1 MASQSSYEFPPEWGL
16 VPPNPDP
23 DLVLLGDAIEKE
35 LDRIEMPSLDVPIS
49 RIIGST
55 PLAFR
60 PDVEIPELSE
70 IDSETDEQPGIPP
83 DAGASFAGWNRTV
96 ESDSP
101 PVQRVTV
108 IGGAVMVPLSTEPDT
123 KPSDDKDDKD
133 IKEEDSEEHD
143 KDEPAREKIKLNTES
158 FSLKGQPLGTLFP
171 SINDFNLKNLPV
183 ENLELP
189 YSEEKKNFLF
199 KPGLRL
205 EVDVLFTDSLAWAGD
220 ALKKLFGPTDPP
232 KSIHLSAHLAD
243 TRDWSKRPKIENLVL
258 QGFFPPLALKAWDL
272 LNFRTLGIE
281 ITATKATKN
290 KPSKEKPEG
299 DKHED
304 GKPKGETDGDHDTGS
319 GENETTKLSK
329 FRATEQSPD
338 DGGGE
343 NEEGEDD
350 EEGSDDK
357 AKEKKSW
364 FFGFAFFGTVL
375 VTKVPHAN
383 VPLDMNYRIARDF
396 VAAEEE
402 EKKKDD
408 KEGDEDDK
416 AAEDEGGDPKDDDK
430 KSGEKDQ
437 KGKETDKK
445 EDESKHK
452 RSWNLLIKPD
462 KWENIYGI
470 EDVTMKDAE
479 LKASFEEG
487 DFRSTVKLE
496 LSAELKLGD
505 GTLKVKGQI
514 SRDDNFLEAEK
525 IHAQIS
531 GQKLPEK
538 ETKKPDDERK
548 EDEKKTA
555 GVGSLTF
562 ASEGVTVQGDISD
575 VRIPDTEI
583 MIKKAGLE
591 IFSGFKSK
599 KNEEKPD
606 EKSGNDKKD
615 SKPTG
620 ESKPEVLGKDQDGE
634 VAEKSLVKSSDKS
647 SAKTPSEKKE
657 KDHKTKKVERKQ
669 IRHSRRGRNQQ
680 GRHQEK
686 SDEVK
691 PKAITNEVSDGEV
704 WINSL
709 DVLKVAEE
717 EKTDKDL
724 KEEDRDGDKDKKE
737 EDEDE
742 EEEEKEPDNWDVLGT
757 VDAYNYPVVKG
768 LQLCATIPSFPQLE
782 ELNGKKK
789 LEGLT
794 LVLSITSNGK
804 ISATIDLPESF
815 KLRYYYRHQVVYG
828 ARVEHPRNIDF
839 GLQRL
844 RSHFGGGSHCWKLQ
858 GKMSDDSKWANP
870 FNLNKNMVF
879 SQLGFGTGFTYATVL
894 VTGPDEI
901 VLRGQVDIGKFRAK
915 LDMGLRLTSA
925 EAVFQLEMNKLDA
938 MEIIQLAGVLID
950 NQAMQQMKGA
960 EDKLVFKDLKL
971 YVSPGAEFLG
981 RYYDRGIQVQGKMWC
996 FGKKGEFDGRF
1007 DENGVVIKAG
1017 IDNFKVGGLKITST
1031 REGVDRAMMDIEM
1044 TKDRQKLFIDDSI
1057 RYYSLEISVFLDLDI
1072 QEQYLKVDIKIK
1084 LTESLLLSL
1093 KADVVVKNHN
1103 SLEGAEMSF
1112 EAILET
1118 DILGV
1123 NLQGITD
1130 GIHIHALHKLADKAI
1145 DDARSDLTTKLAQ
1158 KKAALKAMKKAYRE
1172 AKEAK
1177 ERNEK
1182 EIEKQRNLRDE
1193 ARRRLGT
1200 KKTEMKKKY
1209 DDEIKKEKAKR
1220 DAMEREKKRLIDS
1233 RDASWGDA
1241 LRSYREA
1248 DRSWQW
1254 WGRLEKTR
1262 YDWKRNCEWNLCHC
1276 AWYDKAYWVAK
1287 LTEATLGLE
1296 EAHARKAI
1304 DAELRHAGKAI
1315 MDLPAF
1321 RNIEVAINEAAR
1333 KIDQFGRAL
1342 DGLVNRGLAAWIEE
1356 MLKDE
1361 REDLNRQIRLPEALL
1376 RKSEELE
1383 AAYKQAKK
1391 DLDKIEERLSPKQEA
1406 ARKRIA
1412 EIEGEIKML
1421 PAQHEYMNKKKDYEN
1436 MEIQVNHLI
1445 ATLDDIKRVMEEV
1458 SQISKDVLNTLKKG
1472 IPRVTKIIVRA
1483 SNSTFADDK
1492 PLMFEIQAVWM
1503 DIHGTFRVEWAPNQG
1518 ISVLYS
1524 QAAEKLAT
1532 WGHEDEP
1539 PALPE
1544 PEPEPQDP
1552 DHKAKIHLIHRGA
1565 NNDADWP
1572 YWSTFDGQT
1581 WSKDYKV
1588 WSFGLHISDGFCLAS
1603 FQKKLFIFHLNP
1615 QNHKSQVF
1623 YESYASG
1630 AWTRGAATTI
1640 PNTVTSPGMCA
1651 VTFQGKLYLFH
1662 HGIPQEKLRYNVF
1675 NGRTWEGDTDIHI
1688 DDVTVGFTAV
1698 IFNDK
1703 LYLFYL
1709 PRYGFSSHRYA
1720 YVAFDGRR
1728 WEKAHTLARYATS
1741 GVTAAVYQNKLYL
1754 MHRGYGETDVKKLWY
1769 NAFDGK
1775 RWITLSKKTGAM
1787 LISDCDDIQGDICS
1801 VVYEAKMYVFYK
1813 KLSNSGV
1820 YRHVVDGNKWVAEQ
1834 VEGVQ
1839 TVKGVASVVH

>member
-1 MASQSSYEFPPEWGL
+1 MTKSKKA
-16 VPPNPDP
+16 V
-23 DLVLLGDAIEKE
+23 
-35 LDRIEMPSLDVPIS
+35 
-49 RIIGST
+49 
-55 PLAFR
+55 AF
-60 PDVEIPELSE
+60 I
-70 IDSETDEQPGIPP
+70 
-83 DAGASFAGWNRTV
+83 NR
-96 ESDSP
+96 SMS
-101 PVQRVTV
+101 
-108 IGGAVMVPLSTEPDT
+108 
-123 KPSDDKDDKD
+123 
-133 IKEEDSEEHD
+133 
-143 KDEPAREKIKLNTES
+143 
-158 FSLKGQPLGTLFP
+158 
-171 SINDFNLKNLPV
+171 
-183 ENLELP
+183 
-189 YSEEKKNFLF
+189 
-199 KPGLRL
+199 
-205 EVDVLFTDSLAWAGD
+205 
-220 ALKKLFGPTDPP
+220 
-232 KSIHLSAHLAD
+232 
-243 TRDWSKRPKIENLVL
+243 
-258 QGFFPPLALKAWDL
+258 
-272 LNFRTLGIE
+272 
-281 ITATKATKN
+281 
-290 KPSKEKPEG
+290 EG
-299 DKHED
+299 D
-304 GKPKGETDGDHDTGS
+304 
-319 GENETTKLSK
+319 L
-329 FRATEQSPD
+329 
-338 DGGGE
+338 
-343 NEEGEDD
+343 
-350 EEGSDDK
+350 
-357 AKEKKSW
+357 
-364 FFGFAFFGTVL
+364 
-375 VTKVPHAN
+375 
-383 VPLDMNYRIARDF
+383 
-396 VAAEEE
+396 
-402 EKKKDD
+402 
-408 KEGDEDDK
+408 
-416 AAEDEGGDPKDDDK
+416 
-430 KSGEKDQ
+430 
-437 KGKETDKK
+437 
-445 EDESKHK
+445 
-452 RSWNLLIKPD
+452 
-462 KWENIYGI
+462 
-470 EDVTMKDAE
+470 
-479 LKASFEEG
+479 
-487 DFRSTVKLE
+487 
-496 LSAELKLGD
+496 
-505 GTLKVKGQI
+505 
-514 SRDDNFLEAEK
+514 RDDN
-525 IHAQIS
+525 
-531 GQKLPEK
+531 
-538 ETKKPDDERK
+538 
-548 EDEKKTA
+548 
-555 GVGSLTF
+555 
-562 ASEGVTVQGDISD
+562 
-575 VRIPDTEI
+575 
-583 MIKKAGLE
+583 
-591 IFSGFKSK
+591 
-599 KNEEKPD
+599 
-606 EKSGNDKKD
+606 
-615 SKPTG
+615 
-620 ESKPEVLGKDQDGE
+620 
-634 VAEKSLVKSSDKS
+634 
-647 SAKTPSEKKE
+647 
-657 KDHKTKKVERKQ
+657 
-669 IRHSRRGRNQQ
+669 
-680 GRHQEK
+680 
-686 SDEVK
+686 
-691 PKAITNEVSDGEV
+691 
-704 WINSL
+704 
-709 DVLKVAEE
+709 
-717 EKTDKDL
+717 
-724 KEEDRDGDKDKKE
+724 
-737 EDEDE
+737 
-742 EEEEKEPDNWDVLGT
+742 
-757 VDAYNYPVVKG
+757 
-768 LQLCATIPSFPQLE
+768 LCATIPSFPQLE

-815 KLRYYYRHQVVYG
+815 KLQLSDTAYLHSLGTTIAIKSSTGPELNIHATLTLAFKDSDPISVEGVIVGSFKG
-828 ARVEHPRNIDF
+828 ARGE
-839 GLQRL
+839 L
-844 RSHFGGGSHCWKLQ
+844 
-858 GKMSDDSKWANP
+858 
-870 FNLNKNMVF
+870 
-879 SQLGFGTGFTYATVL
+879 QLGFGTGFTYATVL

-1093 KADVVVKNHN
+1093 KADVLVKNHN

-1118 DILGV
+1118 GILGV

-1158 KKAALKAMKKAYRE
+1158 KKAALKAMKSELDKLEKKCTAEVLKKRDEIDKENELLRGLHDEFDKYAEAYRE

-1182 EIEKQRNLRDE
+1182 EIEKQRNSRDE

-1209 DDEIKKEKAKR
+1209 DDEIRKEKAKR

-1254 WGRLEKTR
+1254 WGRKYSTFEPPTNSDLDRTR
-1262 YDWKRNCEWNLCHC
+1262 KN
-1276 AWYDKAYWVAK
+1276 AVAK

-1296 EAHARKAI
+1296 EAHAREAI

-1321 RNIEVAINEAAR
+1321 RSIEVAINEAAR

-1361 REDLNRQIRLPEALL
+1361 REDLNRQIRLLEALL
-1376 RKSEELE
+1376 RKSEKPE

-1391 DLDKIEERLSPKQEA
+1391 DLDKTEERLSPKQEA

-1436 MEIQVNHLI
+1436 MEIQVNHPI

-1458 SQISKDVLNTLKKG
+1458 SQISKDALNTLKKG
-1472 IPRVTKIIVRA
+1472 IPRVTKIIVRV

-1503 DIHGTFRVEWAPNQG
+1503 DIHETFRVEWAPNQG

-1532 WGHEDEP
+1532 WGHEGEP

-1572 YWSTFDGQT
+1572 YWSTFAGQT

-1623 YESYASG
+1623 YESCASG
-1630 AWTRGAATTI
+1630 AWKRGAATTI
-1640 PNTVTSPGMCA
+1640 PKTVTSPGICA

-1662 HGIPQEKLRYNVF
+1662 HVIPQKKLRYNVF

-1698 IFNDK
+1698 VFNDK

-1728 WEKAHTLARYATS
+1728 CEKAHTLARYATS

-1787 LISDCDDIQGDICS
+1787 LIPDCDDIQGDICS